1 MTYQLVWTPDVARWA
16 WNRND
21 YIHSLRPG
29 TVWFPPD
36 RCISR
41 EKARLQ
47 RSVLWEQQRGGDP
60 QNFWCLSTN
69 SSNDIQQSK
78 LSAILE
84 FLKGFSRLNHVET
97 NFNHGTLFQNPNNR
111 VFPRYRA
118 PHLQNWNL
126 WNLVI
131 PNPING
137 SHMISPDCEVS
148 QPFYD

>member
-1 MTYQLVWTPDVARWA
+1 MVMESKRLYNIHIYIPSVQELSGFHPIVASQERKHGA
-16 WNRND
+16 KNC
-21 YIHSLRPG
+21 SLG
-29 TVWFPPD
+29 T
-36 RCISR
+36 
-41 EKARLQ
+41 AT
-47 RSVLWEQQRGGDP
+47 QRGGDP
-60 QNFWCLSTN
+60 KKLCCLSTN

-84 FLKGFSRLNHVET
+84 FLKGFSRLKHDET
-97 NFNHGTLFQNPNNR
+97 KFNLTLQQKHTKTMALFFKTRTTVKSSISP
-111 VFPRYRA
+111 
-118 PHLQNWNL
+118 NWNL